1 MEEVSDSNS
10 NSHTMELFVEKE
22 KGLNLPTGRVQR
34 TARNILPPTEKSIFH

>member
-10 NSHTMELFVEKE
+10 NSHTMELFVEK
-22 KGLNLPTGRVQR
+22 GLNLPAGRVQC